1 MAIEI
6 ERKFLVNHKK
16 WELVDKPAGDYYR
29 QGYILN
35 NDNRTVRIRVAN
47 QSGYITIK
55 GSTIGIARKEFEYEI
70 PVKDAVELLNDFTS
84 SQIEKTR
91 YKLYFEGKLWE
102 VDVFAGDNSGLIT
115 AEIELRSEDEKF
127 AMPDW
132 ISAEVSDDKRY
143 FNSNL
148 SVNPYKNWGADQ

>member
-6 ERKFLVNHKK
+6 ERKFLVDIEK
-16 WELVDKPAGDYYR
+16 WNLVDKPEGEYYR
-29 QGYILN
+29 QGYMLN
-35 NDNRTVRIRVAN
+35 SDNRTVRIRVAN

-55 GSTIGIARKEFEYEI
+55 GGTIGIARKEFEYKI
-70 PVKDAVELLNDFTS
+70 PVADAVELLNDFTS

-91 YKLYFEGKLWE
+91 YNLHFEGKLWE

-127 AMPDW
+127 TLPAW
-132 ISAEVSDDKRY
+132 IATEVSDDKRY

-148 SVNPYKNWGADQ
+148 SVNTYKNWGTNQ